1 MKTRTGAYCQPERR
15 KTRTKPTQ
23 AASASQL
30 DKWQITVQRISG
42 AMVDGRHLDARVLIA
57 ALLRSMRRAERR

>member
-1 MKTRTGAYCQPERR
+1 MK
-15 KTRTKPTQ
+15 KVTKPKQ

-42 AMVDGRHLDARVLIA
+42 AMVDGRHMDARVLLA